1 MDASVQASL
10 LEQLPDVDEEFL
22 RTHAAELV
30 ASLGRLP
37 GVDSVRA
44 VVVRHIDQLVSDPE
58 ARNAPLQEA
67 VKALRAY
74 PDAVSEGD
82 PLQLMT
88 RHPAWVG
95 LCHLELAHAL
105 DGDLEAALDVAITH
119 ASLGF
124 SATVGHPVLG
134 GDAAWAMAEVAEDA
148 GWDRR
153 AEKLL
158 QRALDLPWSDEEG
171 IQQVRLLL
179 GQKWVTQSSEEAS
192 VLLEAVVA
200 ESSTHALRVQA
211 AFVRSRIAEAQGEPT
226 ASRWLHTALE
236 SVHPDDD
243 PSVRARLEA
252 EIARL
257 TP

>member
-10 LEQLPDVDEEFL
+10 LEQLPQVDEGFL
-22 RTHAAELV
+22 KAHAAQLL
-30 ASLGRLP
+30 AALGRLP

-44 VVVRHIDQLVSDPE
+44 VVVRHIDQLLSDPQ
-58 ARNAPLQEA
+58 ARVVALQEA
-67 VKALRAY
+67 ARALRAY

-105 DGDLEAALDVAITH
+105 QGDRESALEVAITH

-124 SATVGHPVLG
+124 SAAVGQPVLG
-134 GDAAWAMAEVAEDA
+134 GDAAWAMAEIAEDA
-148 GWDRR
+148 GWEQR
-153 AEKLL
+153 AEQLL
-158 QRALDLPWSDEEG
+158 SHALGLAWSDDEG

-179 GQKWVTQSSEEAS
+179 GQKWATSDPEAAGL
-192 VLLEAVVA
+192 LLEAVVA
-200 ESSTHALRVQA
+200 DSSTHTLRVQA

-226 ASRWLHTALE
+226 ARRWLHTALE
-236 SVHPDDD
+236 SVHAEDD

-257 TP
+257 AP